1 MGILDDLYGFTPI
14 GSASM
19 QAKSPGDMSR
29 MMARI
34 PGFNDQT
41 GFSPGLLGNIALGL
55 ISAGTTPQRVPQ
67 SSLNTILGGVAQ
79 GVTNYG
85 NQLVANR
92 QMQQQNLT
100 NYLQMQKT
108 GLEMQ
113 KLEQDVNRSR
123 LFGEIASKM
132 MRGDL
137 TGDGGL
143 GSLTAMAMLDQ
154 KNAPG
159 NLIEIAKL
167 RKEEEEKAQSL
178 AGQLKPGEQKID
190 EKFSAEVVNFISSG
204 AEGKIVKQMDVIK
217 TTINELKNNPQ
228 KYYGSALNQI
238 IAGTP
243 IAKDFLTPELANL
256 KETFDGAIQSA
267 LRSILGA
274 AYTEQEGKD
283 VLRRGFNV
291 RLPPANN
298 IARMERELK
307 SLESQLADK
316 KRSIEYFQDKGTLRG
331 FQFVLPE
338 EPEEEKITP
347 NNNVTTNNSFKSPSG
362 RIFTELR

>member
-19 QAKSPGDMSR
+19 QAKSPGDISR
-29 MMARI
+29 MMARM
-34 PGFNDQT
+34 PVFNDQT

-55 ISAGTTPQRVPQ
+55 ISAGTTPTRVPQ

-79 GVTNYG
+79 GVNNYG
-85 NQLVANR
+85 NQLVQNR
-92 QMQQQNLT
+92 QLQQQNLT
-100 NYLQMQKT
+100 NYLKFQKDQ
-108 GLEMQ
+108 LEME
-113 KLEQDVNRSR
+113 KLKQDVNRSR

-132 MRGDL
+132 MSGDL
-137 TGDGGL
+137 TGDGGM
-143 GSLTAMAMLDQ
+143 GGLTAMTMLGDPS
-154 KNAPG
+154 NAAG

-204 AEGKIVKQMDVIK
+204 AEGKILKQMDVIQ
-217 TTINELKNNPQ
+217 TTIDELKNNPE

-274 AYTEQEGKD
+274 AYTEQEGRD

-291 RLPPANN
+291 RLPPADN

-307 SLESQLADK
+307 SLESQLANK

-338 EPEEEKITP
+338 KITP
-347 NNNVTTNNSFKSPSG
+347 NNNETTNNIFKSSSG
-362 RIFTELR
+362 KQFNLSG